1 MELDSTESN
10 NKNPEPAEPL
20 FWSWMALPV
29 SWTQVFIHVKRL
41 SPQKY
46 LQDSLWDQRD
56 LTGGRQWGLGEA
68 RFFTSQYHQK
78 VSLWRFC
85 ISALTCVPYIGHLLS
100 LRKLLQPQLPRSQ
113 EVKQPK
119 VDTAKT
125 AESAWVVARWEENA
139 VSVKP
144 QENSELVLK
153 FKLCSGWCPRKPW
166 MLTELH
172 GSI

>member
-1 MELDSTESN
+1 MELDNTESN
-10 NKNPEPAEPL
+10 NKNPEPTEPL

-56 LTGGRQWGLGEA
+56 LTGGRQWGLGEQDSSHPSII
-68 RFFTSQYHQK
+68 RK
-78 VSLWRFC
+78 CPCGL
-85 ISALTCVPYIGHLLS
+85 SASPPVPYIGHLLS
-100 LRKLLQPQLPRSQ
+100 LRKLLQLQLPRSQ

-144 QENSELVLK
+144 QGNSELVLK
-153 FKLCSGWCPRKPW
+153 FKLCSGWCRRKPW